1 VKILLA
7 SQSPRRKTLL
17 QNAGLAFEVHATDID
32 ERVRRGERPRAFVK
46 RLATEKAAAAPAAEC
61 VIAADTTVAI
71 GAKILNK
78 PVDASDAARML
89 RALSGKVHEVH
100 TGVCVKRGHESR
112 SFVVTTQVK
121 FRKLSRADIDRYIA
135 SGECFDKA
143 GAYAIQGIGAG
154 LVDWLRGS
162 YTNVIGLPVD
172 ETLAALR

>member
-17 QNAGLAFEVHATDID
+17 ENAGVSFNVHSTDID
-32 ERVRRGERPRAFVK
+32 ESVRRGEHPRAFVK
-46 RLATEKAAAAPAAEC
+46 RLANEKAEAAPACDC
-61 VIAADTTVAI
+61 VIAADTTVAL
-71 GAKILNK
+71 GTKILNK
-78 PVDASDAARML
+78 PTDSADAVRML
-89 RALSGKVHEVH
+89 RALSGRIHEVH
-100 TGVCVKRGHESR
+100 TGVCVKRGKRSK

-121 FRKLSRADIDRYIA
+121 FRKLSRKDVERYVA
-135 SGECFDKA
+135 TGECFDKA

-172 ETLAALR
+172 ETLAALK